1 MKRTLVFAAC
11 LLLTGALRADSPN
24 LSDRAAAAF
33 IAKDWATAE
42 ALYAQLL
49 DDPAQRGLAH
59 FRRGVAQLYLG
70 RVKDARASLD
80 QAEQQGYMAPAVA
93 YRRACADAVEGKP
106 DAAIAQLERAVQ
118 GGFSQLA
125 LLDSE
130 PLLAPLRAEPAFAK
144 VKETLQRLVAPCQHD
159 ARYRAFDFW
168 IGEWNV
174 RPAGAPES
182 TPPSEN
188 IVTLEQGDCVLIEH
202 WQSVGGGTGTSFNI
216 FDSTRGAWFQIYVDS
231 SGGLHEYRGNPDA
244 QGNMLFAGESNGAP
258 GQPSRIPTKMTF
270 FRLAPDKLR
279 QLGETSLDGGKTWST
294 AYDLI
299 YTRRPKQ

>member
-1 MKRTLVFAAC
+1 MKRTLAFAAC

-42 ALYAQLL
+42 TLYAQLL
-49 DDPAQRGLAH
+49 DDPAQKGLAP

-70 RVKDARASLD
+70 RVKEARASLD

-93 YRRACADAVEGKP
+93 YRRACADAVEGKR

-130 PLLAPLRAEPAFAK
+130 PLLASLRAEPAFAK
-144 VKETLQRLVAPCQHD
+144 VKETLQRQVAPCQHD
-159 ARYRAFDFW
+159 TRYRAFDFW
-168 IGEWNV
+168 IGEWDV
-174 RPAGAPES
+174 RPNGAPES

-188 IVTLEQGDCVLIEH
+188 IITLEYGDCVLIEH
-202 WQSVGGGTGTSFNI
+202 WKSIGGGSGTSVNI
-216 FDSTRGAWFQIYVDS
+216 FDASREAWFQTWVDA

-244 QGNMLFAGESNGAP
+244 DGNMIFHGETPGGP
-258 GQPSRIPTKMTF
+258 GQPARMPTKMTF
-270 FRLAPDKLR
+270 IRLGADTLR
-279 QLGETSLDGGKTWST
+279 QFSEISLDGGKTWSS
-294 AYDLI
+294 AYDFV
-299 YTRRPKQ
+299 YMRRVKK